1 MIVPQNIRRYKMLK
15 AIFKKLFSKKKT
27 KHQVDFTFLS
37 DVLLF
42 ENLSEKE
49 LIRISDFFIY
59 KYFTKNETIFKENY
73 PHIVLYI
80 VVVGKVKQYKGLEY
94 LVSELQPKDMFGG
107 MALFIETNRLF
118 SAVAI
123 EDTTL
128 IAMNKTDL
136 MAFIKSNPA
145 TGIKLLWN
153 MGKYLSTDLL
163 SELEALK
170 EYELKK

>member
-1 MIVPQNIRRYKMLK
+1 MLK
-15 AIFKKLFSKKKT
+15 QAFKKLFSRKKT
-27 KHQVDFTFLS
+27 KNQVDFPFLS
-37 DVLLF
+37 EVLLF
-42 ENLSEKE
+42 EKLSEKE

-59 KYFTKNETIFKENY
+59 KYFTKGETIFQESY
-73 PHIVLYI
+73 PHIVLYV
-80 VVVGKVKQYKGLEY
+80 VVVGKVKQYKGQEY
-94 LVSELQPKDMFGG
+94 LISELQPKDMFGG
-107 MALFIETNRLF
+107 MALFFETNRLF

-128 IAMNKTDL
+128 IAINKTDL

-153 MGKYLSTDLL
+153 LGKYLSTDLIN
-163 SELEALK
+163 ELEALK